1 MAETMEAEMDF
12 SDGEQTNRASL
23 VALYGNS
30 SVVEQHLPGYI
41 FMCNGRTKPDC
52 FRYRVFGIPRGGKGV
67 VERIKPGMKL
77 FLYDFEKRLL
87 YGVYEASVGGKMDI
101 EPDAFD
107 KMYPA
112 QVGFRIVDNCYPLPE
127 STFKSAIYENYK
139 GGKFASG
146 ASASSRE
153 LSFEER
159 FIAATQLKKASSV
172 LDPLSARSHLLNHSY
187 SRQDGS
193 YTTPGR
199 ERGYLSNLD
208 HPYSPAESQQQRLIG
223 DPSRSSIQDPQ
234 LKYLTI
240 LSNIRRYGSA
250 PEPLSSE
257 NEYHPATLSEKD
269 QFASPYSDK
278 KYYLS
283 TLPGNEHSS
292 ASAANGSV
300 YRGELYTSASQR
312 EGEASQQHETLAGTY
327 YHPEASTVPN
337 TTASMQA
344 VNAATAGY
352 PTPAHGEVPQV
363 ASDYAYK
370 PQTITVIHHS
380 NILNSMLVD
389 LDIPNNPTKLATP
402 CCNNWVCSAT
412 QDAAAGYAQQP
423 HAATTGYAQQSYDA
437 ATGYAQQLQDV
448 ATGYGQQPHAAATGY
463 AQQPYAATTGYAQQ
477 PQDAAA
483 GYAQQPYGQAV
494 GYTTQYGAPR
504 TTDWNAASQA
514 YAATG
519 DWNARGPLLTLVIWK
534 NMCVVEKHGCEL
546 VHSLERMEQ
555 RHKRLSSGSSINTAV
570 SFSASVSGL
579 LPPPPLS
586 PLQTTP
592 LITISSL
599 VVTTLS
605 FSATNLRDRDVLSK
619 SDPMVVVYKK
629 EKDETLSEV
638 FRTEVVL
645 NSLAPKWI
653 KKFTLA
659 YHFETVQTLLFRLYD
674 VDTQYQ
680 NSREEMLKLD
690 DQQFLGEACALSE
703 IVTKSTRTITLELK
717 RKEGFAAQTHP
728 HHGKLIIHAEECL
741 ASKITTEIVFR
752 CSSLES
758 KDLFSKRS
766 ILVVSKIVEH
776 GTPIPVSKT
785 EVLKNNLNPIW
796 KPLFLSVQQVGSKD
810 SPLIIECSDFNSNGK
825 HSLIGKVQKSLADL
839 EKLHLAGQGIN
850 LSLPTGAGQNK
861 VLKSQLFVEKFTE
874 TVQHTFLEYLAS
886 GFELSFMVA
895 IDFTASNGNPRLPDS
910 LHYVDPS
917 GHLNAYQRA
926 IVELGEVLQFYD
938 SDKRFPAW
946 GFGARPIDGP
956 VDGIQGILTSYTS
969 ALFNVSLAGPTLF
982 GPVIN
987 SAAMI
992 ASQSL
997 AQGSRR
1003 YYVLL
1008 IITDGVITDLQE
1020 TKDALV
1026 SASDLPL
1033 SILIVGILD
1042 ADRGDRLES
1051 STGRLA
1057 SRDIVQ
1063 FVALR
1068 DVQHGEISVV
1078 QALLAE
1084 LPSQFLTYM
1093 RIRNMK
1099 PGPP

>member
-112 QVGFRIVDNCYPLPE
+112 QVGFRIVENCYPLPE

-139 GGKFASG
+139 GGKFNQELAPHQVMSLLSLFRSFAAPQLDALPHRFASG

-370 PQTITVIHHS
+370 PQTITGNYTTSHS
-380 NILNSMLVD
+380 QPGTVGESTESYAGAVSYPPQQHTQLYAGGPGYTQQPHETGYAHQLYSASTAYAQQNHAASTGYVQQ
-389 LDIPNNPTKLATP
+389 PHAATTGYAQQP
-402 CCNNWVCSAT
+402 

-494 GYTTQYGAPR
+494 GYTTQYGAQAVGYTPQYSAQAGAYSQQAVAQGSVPGAPR

-519 DWNARGPLLTLVIWK
+519 DWNAV
-534 NMCVVEKHGCEL
+534 NQSYYH
-546 VHSLERMEQ
+546 H
-555 RHKRLSSGSSINTAV
+555 TADTTTTYN
-570 SFSASVSGL
+570 
-579 LPPPPLS
+579 
-586 PLQTTP
+586 QT
-592 LITISSL
+592 S
-599 VVTTLS
+599 
-605 FSATNLRDRDVLSK
+605 
-619 SDPMVVVYKK
+619 
-629 EKDETLSEV
+629 
-638 FRTEVVL
+638 
-645 NSLAPKWI
+645 
-653 KKFTLA
+653 
-659 YHFETVQTLLFRLYD
+659 
-674 VDTQYQ
+674 
-680 NSREEMLKLD
+680 
-690 DQQFLGEACALSE
+690 
-703 IVTKSTRTITLELK
+703 
-717 RKEGFAAQTHP
+717 
-728 HHGKLIIHAEECL
+728 
-741 ASKITTEIVFR
+741 
-752 CSSLES
+752 
-758 KDLFSKRS
+758 
-766 ILVVSKIVEH
+766 
-776 GTPIPVSKT
+776 
-785 EVLKNNLNPIW
+785 
-796 KPLFLSVQQVGSKD
+796 
-810 SPLIIECSDFNSNGK
+810 
-825 HSLIGKVQKSLADL
+825 
-839 EKLHLAGQGIN
+839 
-850 LSLPTGAGQNK
+850 
-861 VLKSQLFVEKFTE
+861 
-874 TVQHTFLEYLAS
+874 
-886 GFELSFMVA
+886 
-895 IDFTASNGNPRLPDS
+895 
-910 LHYVDPS
+910 
-917 GHLNAYQRA
+917 
-926 IVELGEVLQFYD
+926 
-938 SDKRFPAW
+938 
-946 GFGARPIDGP
+946 
-956 VDGIQGILTSYTS
+956 
-969 ALFNVSLAGPTLF
+969 
-982 GPVIN
+982 
-987 SAAMI
+987 
-992 ASQSL
+992 
-997 AQGSRR
+997 
-1003 YYVLL
+1003 
-1008 IITDGVITDLQE
+1008 
-1020 TKDALV
+1020 
-1026 SASDLPL
+1026 
-1033 SILIVGILD
+1033 
-1042 ADRGDRLES
+1042 
-1051 STGRLA
+1051 
-1057 SRDIVQ
+1057 
-1063 FVALR
+1063 
-1068 DVQHGEISVV
+1068 
-1078 QALLAE
+1078 
-1084 LPSQFLTYM
+1084 
-1093 RIRNMK
+1093 
-1099 PGPP
+1099 